1 MPQAALCTQL
11 VAWLTRDG
19 TEALESMTSAPTLEH
34 RDGTKT
40 WLPGSLSALQ
50 GTYRPSPALPLQW
63 GENRCGLLQSGKVV
77 GVVLD
82 LLVSTQ
88 DNLVI
93 HLLVV
98 RAILSKWGKGED
110 QRA

>member
-50 GTYRPSPALPLQW
+50 GTYRPQPSPSFTVGRKQMWPPPVRESSGCSAGLA
-63 GENRCGLLQSGKVV
+63 GEHAGQSSYSSACSQG
-77 GVVLD
+77 
-82 LLVSTQ
+82 
-88 DNLVI
+88 N
-93 HLLVV
+93 
-98 RAILSKWGKGED
+98 SK
-110 QRA
+110 